1 MIGSLC
7 IVCAVDGSPAS
18 REAVAAANGLSQQPG
33 LRLVLAYVSPP
44 PLTLAAPQVV
54 YAARVAQLE
63 LEPAEVAARALLE
76 DVADEAEVSDM
87 AVLRVEYG
95 EPVERLL
102 ALAETEEVELVA
114 VGSRGR
120 SAWRSALL
128 GSVSA
133 AVASRAGCPVLV
145 VRDHAE
151 ERA

>member
-1 MIGSLC
+1 VIGSLC

-44 PLTLAAPQVV
+44 PLTLAAPHLV
-54 YAARVAQLE
+54 YAARAAQ

-102 ALAETEEVELVA
+102 ALAETEEVELLA